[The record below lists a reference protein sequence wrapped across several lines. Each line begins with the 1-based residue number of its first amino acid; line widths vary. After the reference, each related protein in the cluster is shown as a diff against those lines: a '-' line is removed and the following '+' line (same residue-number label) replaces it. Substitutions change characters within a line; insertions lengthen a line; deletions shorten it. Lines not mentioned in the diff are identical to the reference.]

1 MNQQDSQKR
10 PKAALVDEPND
21 ESDYLESGM
30 TSFTALSLCVEG
42 AAHLIPEGVSANS
55 DGLRPARNKPGNVL
69 ADDWLTEDGASQ
81 DVSDGS
87 IGALPHLLKL
97 EL

>member
-1 MNQQDSQKR
+1 MSLKGLDS
-10 PKAALVDEPND
+10 LL
-21 ESDYLESGM
+21 DYY
-30 TSFTALSLCVEG
+30 
-42 AAHLIPEGVSANS
+42 LITEGVSANS

-69 ADDWLTEDGASQ
+69 ADDWLAEDGASQ

-87 IGALPHLLKL
+87 IGALPHLLQL

>member
-1 MNQQDSQKR
+1 M
-10 PKAALVDEPND
+10 KAFGPVLLHVSVPHLV
-21 ESDYLESGM
+21 
-30 TSFTALSLCVEG
+30 T
-42 AAHLIPEGVSANS
+42 EGVSADG
-55 DGLRPARNKPGNVL
+55 DGLRPAGNKPGNVL

-87 IGALPHLLKL
+87 VGALPHLLQL